1 MDEPKLTTVIEY
13 NGELFREGDIVNFAI
28 DCGFNYQDNYGRIVE
43 INENETLKFDC
54 SEQCNSK
61 IKVTNIERLA
71 SISHA
76 AEQEE

>member
-28 DCGFNYQDNYGRIVE
+28 DCVYNYQDNYGRIVE

-61 IKVTNIERLA
+61 IKTTNIERLA